1 MLWNVLWEVYFIIS
15 DVLLD
20 ALASLFLLLAL
31 VVEFGLVIWR
41 DVLIVD
47 DVDILIQIGDVHS
60 WQFDVLLRVREGL
73 ANWLSWLLS
82 VART

>member
-1 MLWNVLWEVYFIIS
+1 LLWNVLWEVYFIIS

-20 ALASLFLLLAL
+20 ALASFFLLLSL

-73 ANWLSWLLS
+73 ASWLSWLLS

>member
-1 MLWNVLWEVYFIIS
+1 LLWNVLWEVYFIIS

-73 ANWLSWLLS
+73 ASWLSWLLS